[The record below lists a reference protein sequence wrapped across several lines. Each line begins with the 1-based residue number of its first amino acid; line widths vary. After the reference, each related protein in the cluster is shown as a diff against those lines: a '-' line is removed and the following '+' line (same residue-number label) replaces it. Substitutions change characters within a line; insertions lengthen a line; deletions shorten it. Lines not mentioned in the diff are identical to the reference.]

1 MQTPASTK
9 IHIAPSG
16 KSWHGNNLQNDEDGL
31 ACYPALTE
39 REQVLAWA
47 LENIVLEVMQRSPEP
62 RIDTSSHLP
71 ECLISGAQ
79 HALGLCGMRRQP
91 TQKAPA

>member
-1 MQTPASTK
+1 MPTPTPANL
-9 IHIAPSG
+9 HIAPLG
-16 KSWHGNNLQNDEDGL
+16 KSWHGNQLQSDTDGL

-47 LENIVLEVMQRSPEP
+47 LENIVLEVMHYSPEP

-71 ECLISGAQ
+71 ECLVSGAQ

-91 TQKAPA
+91 TQKATP